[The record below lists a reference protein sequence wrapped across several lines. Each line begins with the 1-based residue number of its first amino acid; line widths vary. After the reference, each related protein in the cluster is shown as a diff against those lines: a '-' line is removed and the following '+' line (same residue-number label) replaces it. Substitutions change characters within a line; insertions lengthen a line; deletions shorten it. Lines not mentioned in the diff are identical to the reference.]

1 MQLLGFILG
10 PHLCKPL
17 PWSRAQGQ
25 GCDNFHCVFVNT
37 QLLFIR
43 NPISFDRLI
52 YYCNLQGM
60 ENMENVDIREDED
73 HNNIHVVVKE
83 KG

>member
-1 MQLLGFILG
+1 
-10 PHLCKPL
+10 
-17 PWSRAQGQ
+17 
-25 GCDNFHCVFVNT
+25 
-37 QLLFIR
+37 
-43 NPISFDRLI
+43 
-52 YYCNLQGM
+52 M